1 MGHRKMTEADRYKL
15 EALYNAKMP
24 VREIASALGF
34 SKVTIYAEIKRGAYQ
49 HRNTDWTE
57 TRKYSAYKAQRDA
70 DYNATAKGADLK
82 IGNDHELAKY
92 IEDMILK
99 GYSPQAVLDEIKR
112 QNLQFDTTVCRTTL
126 YSYIDK
132 GVFKNITNKNLL
144 RKWKRKKRK
153 TVRRGKTQPHIEH
166 SIEKRPKEV
175 QERTTFGHWEFDSV
189 IGKREKGKTL
199 LVFTERYTRMQ
210 LIFVSKDKTALS
222 TLEVI
227 NAIERKL
234 GSRNFRRIFKTM
246 TCDNGTEFSCT
257 QGIEYSPI
265 TGRQRTSLYY
275 CHSFSSWE
283 RGSNENQNGFI
294 RRYIPKGTP
303 ISNYSRTRIREIQD
317 FINDYPRGIFGGA
330 SALDRFQIELQKLG
344 INNNSVFF

>member
-1 MGHRKMTEADRYKL
+1 MTEADRHKL
-15 EALYNAKMP
+15 EVLYNAKMP
-24 VREIASALGF
+24 VREIASTLGF

-49 HRNTDWTE
+49 HRNSDWTE

-82 IGNDHELAKY
+82 IGKDHELAAF
-92 IEDMILK
+92 IEKLILQ
-99 GYSPQAVLDEIKR
+99 GYSPQAVLDEIKK
-112 QNLQFDTTVCRTTL
+112 QNLHFSTRICRTTL

-132 GVFKNITNKNLL
+132 GIFKNITNKNLL

-153 TVRRGKTQPHIEH
+153 IVHREKRQPHIEH
-166 SIEKRPKEV
+166 SIEKRPEEV
-175 QERTTFGHWEFDSV
+175 QERTSFGHWEFDSV
-189 IGKREKGKTL
+189 IGKRHKGKTL
-199 LVFTERYTRMQ
+199 LVFTERYTRME
-210 LIFVSKDKTALS
+210 LMFVSRDKSALA
-222 TLEVI
+222 TLEVL
-227 NAIERKL
+227 NQIERKL
-234 GSRNFRRIFKTM
+234 GTRNFRKIFKSL
-246 TCDNGTEFSCT
+246 TCDNGTEFSAT

-283 RGSNENQNGFI
+283 RGSNENQNAFI

-317 FINDYPRGIFGGA
+317 FINNYPRGIFGGD
-330 SALDRFQIELQKLG
+330 SANDRFQVELQKLG
-344 INNNSVFF
+344 IEKNSVFF